1 MKSRFILP
9 LENRLN
15 PDEDDDLFYTMNSEE
30 KFELLSKY
38 SEALTAAEQEFMDFV
53 NQSIEDHKVR
63 CETYGE
69 LAVEIERLSNLHA
82 TEQISSGKFREL
94 IMKLLEQNYNVPN

>member
-38 SEALTAAEQEFMDFV
+38 SEALTAAED
-53 NQSIEDHKVR
+53 
-63 CETYGE
+63 
-69 LAVEIERLSNLHA
+69 EIESKSPIF
-82 TEQISSGKFREL
+82 T
-94 IMKLLEQNYNVPN
+94 LEQFKRFQEAYSDSVIEMIGITFDNDEVIEGEEYV